1 MSGLRVERVADLTGL
16 GAAVADRLIAVC
28 RARQEAGAVPCIVLT
43 GGRAGAEVLRAA
55 GQHADRAAV
64 DWARVRVLWGDER
77 WVPAGDPERNDL
89 LADESLFELV
99 GMDPA
104 LVHRVAA
111 SDAGLTLDEAAASYA
126 RVVDGLERIDVA
138 LNGVGEDG
146 HVASLFPG
154 RDDLLRDDPA
164 TPAALAV
171 RDSPKPPPERVTL
184 SLPALRR
191 ADRVWLLAA
200 GEGKA
205 EAVRE
210 LLSAGAGS
218 GARLG
223 AVSPAAR
230 LNGRSE
236 TVLWAD
242 GAALGSARGIGEDG
256 GER

>member
-43 GGRAGAEVLRAA
+43 GGRAGAEVLRAV
-55 GQHADRAAV
+55 GQHTDRSAI

-89 LADESLFELV
+89 LADDALFGRV

-104 LVHRVAA
+104 LVYRVAA
-111 SDAGLTLDEAAASYA
+111 SDAGLTLEDAAASYA
-126 RVVDGLERIDVA
+126 RTVDSLERIDVA

-154 RDDLLRDDPA
+154 RDDLLGEDPA
-164 TPAALAV
+164 MPAALAV
-171 RDSPKPPPERVTL
+171 RDSPKAPPERVTL

-205 EAVRE
+205 DAVRE
-210 LLSAGAGS
+210 LLAGGSRSSARAG
-218 GARLG
+218 
-223 AVSPAAR
+223 SPAAR
-230 LNGRSE
+230 LTGRSE

-242 GAALGSARGIGEDG
+242 GPALGAGEDG
-256 GER
+256 SER